1 MPANFDEGGVKTE
14 RIREFQM
21 LNTKYLTKRTI
32 LLQMQRHFFL
42 SKEWRDGGTSL
53 HINIFIYFLISW
65 YHFNIPFMFE
75 FVSNFFSKERWDGGI
90 SLQFHVNLCLKTL
103 VWQFLF
109 CMFIKLIKIA
119 YRWLKYV
126 GQSP

>member
-1 MPANFDEGGVKTE
+1 
-14 RIREFQM
+14 M
-21 LNTKYLTKRTI
+21 LKI
-32 LLQMQRHFFL
+32 VVFL

-53 HINIFIYFLISW
+53 HINIYS
-65 YHFNIPFMFE
+65 MFE
-75 FVSNFFSKERWDGGI
+75 FVSNLLSKEWWDGGI

-119 YRWLKYV
+119 YR
-126 GQSP
+126 

>member
-1 MPANFDEGGVKTE
+1 MT
-14 RIREFQM
+14 
-21 LNTKYLTKRTI
+21 
-32 LLQMQRHFFL
+32 FFL

-53 HINIFIYFLISW
+53 HINIYS
-65 YHFNIPFMFE
+65 MFE
-75 FVSNFFSKERWDGGI
+75 FVSNLLSKEWWDGGI

-119 YRWLKYV
+119 YR
-126 GQSP
+126 